1 MEWLCRWWIIQN
13 SPVETAVRYY
23 GDRDV
28 MWTSQGML
36 RLSARAMRRLFQPT
50 LEHIKQ
56 LIGNVLNE
64 SSLRGTQLLCQSWIL
79 CHKMLK
85 IIIIIIII
93 TRNTFCR
100 TRSLSNATF
109 FIFDHVTFIQFK
121 ICCRVQNFMKIQ
133 WFFYWDMAY
142 WNCFTTIRDHPR
154 SLCCW
159 PQLPVKF
166 YVNLIHRSE
175 DIVIWIVRIFGL
187 KCLFRPQNGGFG
199 GVGPLNVI
207 IHHRGPKRH
216 ILA

>member
-93 TRNTFCR
+93 ITRNTFCR

-109 FIFDHVTFIQFK
+109 LFLITWRSSSSKSAAVYK
-121 ICCRVQNFMKIQ
+121 ISWKSNDFFTEIWHIGIVSPPYETTHEVSVAGRSCLSISCQSDTQIWRYSYLNFSHIWLEM
-133 WFFYWDMAY
+133 
-142 WNCFTTIRDHPR
+142 
-154 SLCCW
+154 
-159 PQLPVKF
+159 PQ
-166 YVNLIHRSE
+166 
-175 DIVIWIVRIFGL
+175 
-187 KCLFRPQNGGFG
+187 FRPPRRAFLGTLD
-199 GVGPLNVI
+199 P
-207 IHHRGPKRH
+207 
-216 ILA
+216 